1 MRKIVLLLLG
11 IICVVE
17 PFVFLQCEAGV
28 QEQPMTFS
36 SPRFAIVDLTAY
48 SHSEKTI
55 LTVSGNVE
63 NQSQSLA
70 KGYVIIY
77 LKKGGDVVLAVE
89 TSVNNGAP
97 FAHGTKG
104 YFETSVNLTNL
115 SQRPD
120 NILVE
125 FVDR

>member
-1 MRKIVLLLLG
+1 MRNLLFLFG
-11 IICVVE
+11 ICAVILFS
-17 PFVFLQCEAGV
+17 FVKVKAGV
-28 QEQPMTFS
+28 QEQPLTFS

-55 LTVSGNVE
+55 LTVSGNIE

-77 LKKGGDVVLAVE
+77 LKKGGDVILAVE
-89 TSVNNGAP
+89 SSVNNGAP

>member
-1 MRKIVLLLLG
+1 MRDRLILFLNICLLVLLTSIG
-11 IICVVE
+11 Y
-17 PFVFLQCEAGV
+17 AGNRI
-28 QEQPMTFS
+28 QEQPLTFS
-36 SPRFAIVDLTAY
+36 SPRFAIVDLVAY
-48 SHSEKTI
+48 AHSDKTI

-89 TSVNNGAP
+89 SSVNNGAP

-104 YFETSVNLTNL
+104 YFETSVNMTNL
-115 SQRPD
+115 PQRPD

-125 FVDR
+125 FVER

>member
-1 MRKIVLLLLG
+1 MRNLLILLFG
-11 IICVVE
+11 VCLLISFSFI
-17 PFVFLQCEAGV
+17 QGSAGV
-28 QEQPMTFS
+28 REQPMTFA

-48 SHSEKTI
+48 THSDKTI
-55 LTVSGNVE
+55 LTVSGNIE

-70 KGYVIIY
+70 NGYVIIY
-77 LKKGGDVVLAVE
+77 LKKGGDVVIAVE

-115 SQRPD
+115 NQRPD

>member
-1 MRKIVLLLLG
+1 MRNLVMLLIGVCLMMSFSF
-11 IICVVE
+11 I
-17 PFVFLQCEAGV
+17 QSSAGV
-28 QEQPMTFS
+28 QEQPLSFS

-55 LTVSGNVE
+55 LTVTGNVE

-77 LKKGGDVVLAVE
+77 LKKGGDVIIAME

-104 YFETSVNLTNL
+104 YFETSVNLTNY

-125 FVDR
+125 FVER

>member
-1 MRKIVLLLLG
+1 MRNIVMLLFGVCL
-11 IICVVE
+11 VMS
-17 PFVFLQCEAGV
+17 FSFMQSSAGV

-36 SPRFAIVDLTAY
+36 SPRFVIVDLTAY

-55 LTVSGNVE
+55 LTVSGNIE

-77 LKKGGDVVLAVE
+77 LKKGSDVILAVE

-115 SQRPD
+115 TQRPD

>member
-1 MRKIVLLLLG
+1 MRNIVLLLFAVCAV
-11 IICVVE
+11 I
-17 PFVFLQCEAGV
+17 PFYFMWGEAGV
-28 QEQPMTFS
+28 YEQPLTFS

-48 SHSEKTI
+48 AHSEKTI

-77 LKKGGDVVLAVE
+77 LKKGGDVILALE
-89 TSVNNGAP
+89 TSVNSGAP

-115 SQRPD
+115 SQRPN